1 MKFTPLDIQQQR
13 FKLSLR
19 GYNKKD
25 VDEFLYFIAE
35 DFTELIKKN
44 NSLHEK
50 NQNLVDNIHGYKD
63 REKLLRDTLLN
74 VQKSINLMEEESKKK
89 ARLIIGEAELK
100 AEKLLNNA
108 HNRLAQIH
116 EEIIELKRQ
125 RIQLEMKLRATIDS
139 YLKLL
144 EMDEKEHEE
153 FDDMESKVKF
163 LKKA

>member
-19 GYNKKD
+19 GYNQKD
-25 VDEFLYFIAE
+25 VDEFLYLIAE

-44 NSLHEK
+44 NTLYEQ
-50 NQNLVDNIHGYKD
+50 NQYLNDKINGYKD

-74 VQKSINLMEEESKKK
+74 VQKSIDLMKEESEKK
-89 ARLIIGEAELK
+89 ARLIISEAELK

-125 RIQLEMKLRATIDS
+125 RIQLEMKLRSTIDS

-144 EMDEKEHEE
+144 EMGEKEHEE
-153 FDDMESKVKF
+153 FDEMESKVKF